1 MAKIANRK
9 VGRPSDY
16 SEEKLEKAKDYV
28 INHEIYGDVV
38 PTAVGLAEHLDQHLD
53 TLYEWAKY
61 EDRKEFSDTLRRVQQ
76 KQHSKLVNG
85 GLSGVLNQTITK
97 LMLSNHGYSEK
108 STVEQHNYLHED
120 SLDDLK

>member
-9 VGRPSDY
+9 AGRPSDY
-16 SEEKLEKAKDYV
+16 SEEKLEKARDYV

-38 PTAVGLAEHLDQHLD
+38 PTTVGLAEHLDQHLD